1 MWSLHA
7 NRLVKLEV
15 RKVQTAY
22 DDYALTTSPGVGS
35 GLDCMA
41 QSANQSAERGCVYHS
56 DGTYSSWR
64 FTTFR
69 RMHIRRS
76 LTRVAC
82 VIRMFSIRFACW
94 RPWKGQLTDGHVG
107 RQVVGLPS
115 RRYWRR
121 SRFGGLRLKLNHEE
135 GQWSAHVPVL
145 RRRSVRTLGAG
156 GFGLG
161 AAALGKPMPGPGP
174 TPLPVGKGKTA
185 IKSPCDCLPFISR
198 SSANSLDVLTMSVHG
213 TEKLAKALTSREP
226 S

>member
-1 MWSLHA
+1 M
-7 NRLVKLEV
+7 
-15 RKVQTAY
+15 QTVY

-35 GLDCMA
+35 GLDCIA
-41 QSANQSAERGCVYHS
+41 QSANQTAERGCVYHS
-56 DGTYSSWR
+56 DATYSSWR
-64 FTTFR
+64 FATFR
-69 RMHIRRS
+69 RRHIGRS

-82 VIRMFSIRFACW
+82 VIRMFSIRFACC

-121 SRFGGLRLKLNHEE
+121 SRFGGLGLRAMQQQ
-135 GQWSAHVPVL
+135 GQLSAHVPVPHRGNVL
-145 RRRSVRTLGAG
+145 TLGAG

-198 SSANSLDVLTMSVHG
+198 SSANSLDV
-213 TEKLAKALTSREP
+213 
-226 S
+226 